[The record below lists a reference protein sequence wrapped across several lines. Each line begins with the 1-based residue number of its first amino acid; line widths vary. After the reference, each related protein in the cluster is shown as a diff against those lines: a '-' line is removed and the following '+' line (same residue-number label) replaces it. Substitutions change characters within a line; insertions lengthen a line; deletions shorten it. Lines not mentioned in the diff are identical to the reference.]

1 MDDDE
6 KLAEL
11 LDLARSLG
19 IEVRMTGEAGLSG
32 EHPAGALVVLK
43 GREILMMDPAAPVVE
58 RVELTA
64 RALSG
69 RAEIENCFVKPAIRC
84 LLETPAPD
92 GPSPMCQQPH
102 THPTREKTQADA
114 TLSQYR

>member
-11 LDLARSLG
+11 LDLTRCFG
-19 IEVRMTGEAGLSG
+19 IEVRLTPAAGLSS

-43 GREILMMDPAAPVVE
+43 GREILLMDPTAPVAD
-58 RVELTA
+58 RVTLAA

-69 RAEIENCFVKPAIRC
+69 RTEIQNCFVKPAIRC
-84 LLETPAPD
+84 LLTSSVTPSSAPFT
-92 GPSPMCQQPH
+92 C
-102 THPTREKTQADA
+102 
-114 TLSQYR
+114 